1 MNILVKLKI
10 LLFNIFIDYLFF
22 IYRVNMLGFLFVF
35 LLFVLVEVGGGGY
48 YLKGGFGGG
57 GIFVI

>member
-1 MNILVKLKI
+1 MNILVKLII

-22 IYRVNMLGFLFVF
+22 IYRVNMLGFFFVF

>member
-22 IYRVNMLGFLFVF
+22 IYRVNMLGFFFVF
-35 LLFVLVEVGGGGY
+35 LLFVVVEVGGGGY

>member
-22 IYRVNMLGFLFVF
+22 IYRVNMLGFFFVF

>member
-1 MNILVKLKI
+1 MNILGKLKI

-22 IYRVNMLGFLFVF
+22 IYRVNMLGFFFVF

>member
-22 IYRVNMLGFLFVF
+22 IDRVNMLGFFFVF